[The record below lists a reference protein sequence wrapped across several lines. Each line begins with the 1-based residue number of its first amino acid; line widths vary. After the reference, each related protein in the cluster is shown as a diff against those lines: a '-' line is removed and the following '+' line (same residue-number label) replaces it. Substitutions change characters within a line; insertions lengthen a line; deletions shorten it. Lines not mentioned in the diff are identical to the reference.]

1 MATIKR
7 ERSVQ
12 SDMEAAEQGESF
24 RPSFPILISISVP
37 ILYVIGRAYDE
48 YYLSIYGVSAELFPK
63 ATQDYLFFA
72 FIGIFDACFSL
83 LTFAI
88 EDWISIAIWA
98 LGISAYVGFL
108 FWFEE
113 SKLAPGL
120 RSFCAHFRTH
130 RTFRIAGVLSS
141 GPLIVAMG
149 AALLF
154 FIVFMLLLPIYIGQK
169 AGVRVATEEIK
180 KDFGVCSVSTAK
192 KDTKACVVLYKENA
206 EIMRG
211 RIIAASDSLV
221 AVAVDGKAVII
232 DREGIRFKT
241 KP

>member
-1 MATIKR
+1 
-7 ERSVQ
+7 
-12 SDMEAAEQGESF
+12 MEATEQKESF
-24 RPSFPILISISVP
+24 WPSFPILISISVP
-37 ILYVIGRAYDE
+37 ILYVIGRAYNE
-48 YYLSIYGVSAELFPK
+48 YYLSVYGVSAELFPK

-88 EDWISIAIWA
+88 EDWVSIAIWA

-120 RSFCAHFRTH
+120 RTFCAYFKTH
-130 RTFRIAGVLSS
+130 RTFRVAGVLSS

-149 AALLF
+149 AAFLF
-154 FIVFMLLLPIYIGQK
+154 FLVFILLLPIYIGQK

-180 KDFGVCSVSTAK
+180 KDFGVCGVPIAK
-192 KDTKACVVLYKENA
+192 KDTKACVVLYKENE

-211 RIIAASDSLV
+211 RIIAVSDSLV
-221 AVAVDGKAVII
+221 AVVVDGKAAII
-232 DREGIRFKT
+232 DREGIRFET